1 MKDFEDIAKGTTA
14 QKTTGTIYGFLGNDF
29 QGQPIVFSRNPDAQY
44 LNENVMVFGTNHK
57 DITSC
62 YSINYILQAIRRKE
76 SIIVTESSDECYDAT
91 AAYAK
96 EQGYT
101 VRRLNLSDFS
111 KSDSWDILNTCIH
124 DQAPLLDAMLL
135 SQAFIHN
142 EPGKEESDIY
152 LQAAQEML
160 TTLFLRVYLGSDFGE
175 KPGSLKISNFPVDPR
190 RLGYDYIGEK
200 NLASIHEILDH
211 PEGAYFF
218 NELTS
223 PEVLMRT
230 SSEQAR
236 CPLSDASPGF
246 ISNIFVNLRIRLRFL
261 YFEKIRKLLST
272 EGIGLTLPGKEPCL
286 YFCKLDPELGTY
298 NNIGNLFISM
308 LMNELYDL
316 AILND
321 DQRLKVPVNFLLDDI
336 RALGSLIHWDR
347 RLSMVNSVGIKISM
361 IAQDPIILEEVYG
374 HSITPALMNNC
385 ETWINYGG
393 SSLDSSDILIS
404 RMNQALF
411 NMGAKH
417 PYRDG
422 KKAQPL
428 INKKDLQFLKH
439 DDIIVSFCRHPSVIL
454 KKFPYTKHPDFE
466 KLHK

>member
-1 MKDFEDIAKGTTA
+1 MKVLNNIAVETTA
-14 QKTTGTIYGFLGNDF
+14 QNATGTIYGLTGMTKPGR
-29 QGQPIVFSRNPDAQY
+29 QIILSRNPNEEY
-44 LNENVMVFGTNHK
+44 FNENTIVFGIDHRE
-57 DITSC
+57 ITSG
-62 YSINYILQAIRRKE
+62 YSINYILQAVRRKE
-76 SIIVTESSDECYDAT
+76 SIIVTESTDECYDVT

-111 KSDSWDILNTCIH
+111 KSDPWDILNTCIH
-124 DQAPLLDAMLL
+124 DQEPLLDAMLL

-175 KPGSLKISNFPVDPR
+175 DPDPGKISELPANSKH
-190 RLGYDYIGEK
+190 LGYGCVGKK

-211 PEGAYFF
+211 PDGVYFF

-236 CPLSDASPGF
+236 CPLSDSSPGF

-272 EGIGLTLPGKEPCL
+272 EGIDLTLPGKEPCL
-286 YFCKLDPELGTY
+286 YFCKLAPEPGMY
-298 NNIGNLFISM
+298 NNIANLFISM

-316 AILND
+316 GTSNY

-336 RALGSLIHWDR
+336 QTLGRLDHWDR
-347 RLSMVNSVGIKISM
+347 RLALAGRVGIKVSM
-361 IAQDPIILEEVYG
+361 IAQDPIFLESVYG
-374 HSITPALMNNC
+374 PNVTPAIMNNC
-385 ETWINYGG
+385 DTWITYGTSVLSPTKNYIFRTDKDAIDLSVSSSHKG
-393 SSLDSSDILIS
+393 SRCMPLIS
-404 RMNQALF
+404 HKELCSAGDNRL
-411 NMGAKH
+411 
-417 PYRDG
+417 
-422 KKAQPL
+422 
-428 INKKDLQFLKH
+428 
-439 DDIIVSFCRHPSVIL
+439 IVSFSRYPSVIL
-454 KKFPYTKHPDFE
+454 KKFPYTSHPDFE
-466 KLHK
+466 KLHKE